1 MEADQVIVEPQG
13 DACHWP
19 IDLAVAVQ
27 NLYVLH
33 IFTHLSHFA
42 EPETRFYVVVLNLP
56 IDFTKSVT

>member
-27 NLYVLH
+27 NLRTSYMICMYYGLGILVFEFLY
-33 IFTHLSHFA
+33 SQ
-42 EPETRFYVVVLNLP
+42 YS
-56 IDFTKSVT
+56 TKSISSLVC